1 MHGNLEMLKTSQTSA
16 LSENTDNHWSGRFS
30 VA

>member
-16 LSENTDNHWSGRFS
+16 LSENTDNHWSGR
-30 VA
+30 

>member
-1 MHGNLEMLKTSQTSA
+1 MLKTSQTSV

-30 VA
+30 V